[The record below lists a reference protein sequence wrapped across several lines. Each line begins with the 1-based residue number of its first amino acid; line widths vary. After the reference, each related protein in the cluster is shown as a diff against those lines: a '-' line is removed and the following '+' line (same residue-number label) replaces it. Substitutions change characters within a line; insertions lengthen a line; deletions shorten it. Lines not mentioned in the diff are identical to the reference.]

1 MKSTLKSVIY
11 VDLSFEFQTQTFNC
25 LLHILTYM
33 VLRHLKPNLSQTN
46 PSRVPLSSFTQARKP
61 GESTPFSLPLLPR
74 PKQSPGPAY
83 SLPSTQLT
91 SILLLSPSRD
101 CSRPL
106 VCTSAGSTAPLPK
119 PAALTP
125 SNHNCKSLPMI
136 FLENISICHFT
147 ADFIHATNIYA
158 APTKCQSLS

>member
-25 LLHILTYM
+25 LLDILTYM

-46 PSRVPLSSFTQARKP
+46 PSSVPLSSFTQGRKP
-61 GESTPFSLPLLPR
+61 GASTPSSLPLLPR
-74 PKQSPGPAY
+74 PKQLPGPAY
-83 SLPSTQLT
+83 PLPLTQLT
-91 SILLLSPSRD
+91 LILLSPSRD

-106 VCTSAGSTAPLPK
+106 VYTSAGSTSPLPE

-125 SNHNCKSLPMI
+125 SNHICKSLPMI
-136 FLENISICHFT
+136 FLKKISICHST
-147 ADFIHATNIYA
+147 ADFIHATNIYS